1 MIDYEFLD
9 FNIKEEIKN
18 VKKIIDGSIPNIKEI
33 SQNFTKEEEIFFAEE
48 VEKINNFNF
57 GQKRYLIL
65 TNKALYN

>member
-57 GQKRYLIL
+57 G
-65 TNKALYN
+65 